1 MGYIEE
7 LRRLVGQRA
16 LVMVGPGVLISD
28 AQGRLLLLRRTVNAC
43 WGIPGGALEPGE
55 SLEET
60 ARRETCEETGLR
72 LAELTL
78 FNVFSGPDLAYT
90 YPNGDQVINV
100 SVDYTALYPGGEIR
114 LNPEHSQ
121 AAFFDLAHLPEPISP
136 PLVRVIAAFCQSRAD
151 QRA

>member
-16 LVMVGPGVLISD
+16 LVMVGAGVLISD
-28 AQGRLLLLRRTVNAC
+28 A
-43 WGIPGGALEPGE
+43 
-55 SLEET
+55 
-60 ARRETCEETGLR
+60 
-72 LAELTL
+72 
-78 FNVFSGPDLAYT
+78 
-90 YPNGDQVINV
+90 QVINV
-100 SVDYTALYPGGEIR
+100 SVDYTAPYPGGEIR

-121 AAFFDLAHLPEPISP
+121 AAFFDLANLPEPISP